1 MGTLKVSEIYRSI
14 MGELPYQGSPCV
26 IIRLAGCNLR
36 CLYCD
41 TQYAIDAESYSNRE
55 ISVDLIVKEIT
66 GQGPS
71 IILVTGGEPMCQ
83 EETPL
88 LIRELRARDYRVVLE
103 TNGVYDLSSLPE
115 EVVKVVDVKCPG
127 SGEVG
132 TYLDSNIEALDSKDR
147 LKFVVMDRNDY
158 HWSVSFLQDHG
169 FEVKARLGLDS
180 GKPGILFSPVHG
192 QLEPEVLVGWIL
204 DDGIEA
210 QLNLQI
216 HKIIGLR

>member
-1 MGTLKVSEIYRSI
+1 

-41 TQYAIDAESYSNRE
+41 TQYALDAGSPSNSE
-55 ISVDLIVKEIT
+55 IPVDRIVKEMT
-66 GQGPS
+66 SYGPS

-83 EETPL
+83 EEAPV
-88 LIRELRARDYRVVLE
+88 LIRELHARGYRVVLE
-103 TNGVYDLSSLPE
+103 TNGAYDLSSLSE
-115 EVVKVVDVKCPG
+115 GVVKVVDVKCPG

-132 TYLDSNIEALDSKDR
+132 THLDSNLGSLDSKDR
-147 LKFVVMDRNDY
+147 LKFVIMDQNDY
-158 HWSVSFLQDHG
+158 LWSISFLQDHG
-169 FEVKARLGLDS
+169 FEVKDRPGPGS

-204 DDGIEA
+204 EDGIDA
-210 QLNLQI
+210 RLNLQI
-216 HKIIGLR
+216 HKIIGLP